1 MFKFWKRKP
10 AVVPD
15 SVAEATSLPDLTDPG
30 WVRLTADVFAADPT
44 SLGPDCLGVTV
55 RECERSLLD
64 RILDGEPVWEGA
76 WVDVSAAHQA
86 HIRSALAVVTYS
98 RTGVLPERVVS

>member
-1 MFKFWKRKP
+1 MFRFWKRRP
-10 AVVPD
+10 AVVVPD
-15 SVAEATSLPDLTDPG
+15 SVGEAVTLPDLTDPAL
-30 WVRLTADVFAADPT
+30 VRLAVDPT
-44 SLGPDCLGVTV
+44 SLGPDCLGATLG
-55 RECERSLLD
+55 ECERSLLD

>member
-10 AVVPD
+10 AVVVPD
-15 SVAEATSLPDLTDPG
+15 SLGEAVSLADLTDPAL
-30 WVRLTADVFAADPT
+30 VRLAVDPT
-44 SLGPDCLGVTV
+44 STVGPDCLDLTV
-55 RECERSLLD
+55 PECERSLFD
-64 RILDGEPVWEGA
+64 RILDGEPVWEGG
-76 WVDVSAAHQA
+76 WLDVSAAHQA